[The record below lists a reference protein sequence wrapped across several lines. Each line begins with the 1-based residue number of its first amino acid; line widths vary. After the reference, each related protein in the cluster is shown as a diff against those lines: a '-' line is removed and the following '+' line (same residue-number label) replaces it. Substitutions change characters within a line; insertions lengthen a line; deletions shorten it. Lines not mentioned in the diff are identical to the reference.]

1 VRVVVVGAG
10 VVGAMTAWRLAVRG
24 AEVVVCDRFGVATE
38 RSSSHGGTR
47 IFRRAVFE
55 GPHYLPFIELS
66 SELWVELGDLD
77 PSARMLVT
85 GGLTIGPSDGAL
97 VADAVAAAEAASVAF
112 EALDS
117 DELTSRFPQHVLLP
131 GDVGVFEPGAG
142 VLRAESVVRVAIAE
156 ARRLGAVMHSGARIT
171 EVTSGGDGVVV
182 HSSGGTLEAD
192 AVVVAAGAG
201 LPALVPDL
209 ELPLVVE
216 RSMHVWFGAS
226 GSSGWSTRQFPV
238 FVRESGPLQ
247 GWGIGDV
254 GDGRVK
260 IGTASP
266 KPTIDKIEAHLEQP
280 PGLTPAEVEPVAAY
294 VRSALVDLDPEPIAA
309 QPCLNVFAPDGD
321 FIVGAHPHDPR
332 IVIAGAGSGHS
343 FKHAPAIGEVVA
355 DLVLD
360 GATATAIDRFDPMR
374 FLATP

>member
-1 VRVVVVGAG
+1 
-10 VVGAMTAWRLAVRG
+10 MTAWRLAARG
-24 AEVVVCDRFGVATE
+24 ARVVVCDRFGVATE

-55 GPHYLPFIELS
+55 GTHYLPLIDLS
-66 SELWVELGDLD
+66 SQLWAELGERD

-97 VADAVAAAEAASVAF
+97 VADAVAAAEAASVNF
-112 EALDS
+112 EILDS
-117 DELTSRFPQHVLLP
+117 NELKSRYPQHLLLA

-142 VLRAESVVRVAIAE
+142 VLRAESVARAAISE
-156 ARRLGAVMHSGARIT
+156 ARRLGAIVHSGARVT
-171 EVTSGGDGVVV
+171 EVASTGDGVVV
-182 HSSGGTLEAD
+182 HGSGGTVEAD
-192 AVVVAAGAG
+192 ALVIAAGAG
-201 LPALVPDL
+201 MNELVPDL
-209 ELPLVVE
+209 ELPIVVE
-216 RSMHVWFGAS
+216 RSMHVWFRAS
-226 GSSGWSTRQFPV
+226 APSGWSTRDFPI
-238 FVRESGPLQ
+238 FVRESGSLH

-266 KPTIDKIEAHLEQP
+266 KPTIDEIEAHLEAP
-280 PGLTPAEVEPVAAY
+280 PGLTPAELEPVAAY
-294 VRSALVDLDPEPIAA
+294 VRSALVGLDPEPIAA

-321 FIVGAHPHDPR
+321 FILGAHPHDPR

-355 DLVLD
+355 DLVID
-360 GATATAIDRFDPMR
+360 GATTTPIDRFNPMR
-374 FLATP
+374 FLATS